1 MASDD
6 LSDDFACRCA
16 AFPPRDHKPSGMH
29 ACAHHGA
36 HSPQVRGFPPART
49 QAERRDATLLPLLGG
64 PHDDGAPQGSC
75 MCALCT
81 FNRGDPP
88 ATRSPPKCASLIC
101 PPTSEAA
108 GDEEAAGEA
117 AGEAAVEAAGEAA
130 VDGKAAG
137 VAGLCHV
144 APRVM
149 VADAKECGEGISFF
163 GVRRLL
169 LADVPVN
176 AEEWIQRVGRAV
188 RFMGHGAL
196 PPDERH
202 VQVRL
207 IASLIA
213 SLPSMQV
220 LTTAPAPPHRFAC
233 TWLPRSQE
241 RRLRRARMR
250 CCSRGCSV
258 TSTVTAPRSTRWL
271 RPLLAS
277 LIASL
282 VASLDCHLLEHHPTD
297 EPLIAIYSSITQ
309 LHPTDEPLI
318 AIYSSITQL
327 TNP

>member
-1 MASDD
+1 M
-6 LSDDFACRCA
+6 
-16 AFPPRDHKPSGMH
+16 
-29 ACAHHGA
+29 
-36 HSPQVRGFPPART
+36 QVRGFPPART

-64 PHDDGAPQGSC
+64 PHDDSVPQGTC

-101 PPTSEAA
+101 LPTCPSEAA
-108 GDEEAAGEA
+108 GDGESAGEA
-117 AGEAAVEAAGEAA
+117 AGA
-130 VDGKAAG
+130 GKAAG

-213 SLPSMQV
+213 P
-220 LTTAPAPPHRFAC
+220 
-233 TWLPRSQE
+233 
-241 RRLRRARMR
+241 RRA
-250 CCSRGCSV
+250 
-258 TSTVTAPRSTRWL
+258 TYD
-271 RPLLAS
+271 S
-277 LIASL
+277 LI
-282 VASLDCHLLEHHPTD
+282 
-297 EPLIAIYSSITQ
+297 I
-309 LHPTDEPLI
+309 
-318 AIYSSITQL
+318 
-327 TNP
+327 NPSDDPSDDP

>member
-1 MASDD
+1 M
-6 LSDDFACRCA
+6 
-16 AFPPRDHKPSGMH
+16 
-29 ACAHHGA
+29 
-36 HSPQVRGFPPART
+36 QVRGFPPART

-64 PHDDGAPQGSC
+64 PHDDGAPQGTC

-88 ATRSPPKCASLIC
+88 ATRSPSKCASLIC

-108 GDEEAAGEA
+108 GDEEAAE
-117 AGEAAVEAAGEAA
+117 EAAGEAA

-220 LTTAPAPPHRFAC
+220 LTTAPSPPHRFAC
-233 TWLPRSQE
+233 TWLP
-241 RRLRRARMR
+241 
-250 CCSRGCSV
+250 
-258 TSTVTAPRSTRWL
+258 
-271 RPLLAS
+271 
-277 LIASL
+277 
-282 VASLDCHLLEHHPTD
+282 
-297 EPLIAIYSSITQ
+297 
-309 LHPTDEPLI
+309 
-318 AIYSSITQL
+318 
-327 TNP
+327 